1 MTPTPPALPLI
12 TAMPFPVTAD
22 PRRAEGLDHVRR
34 QVLAGST
41 SLSVETRGD
50 EAAAMALLL
59 AAAGLGDWDA
69 RVTLSTLGALP
80 RTWVELRARVTR
92 SPSPTWPQ
100 VETPGFAGSRP
111 LAVTRPRSRVSAGHL
126 PAGVTA

>member
-1 MTPTPPALPLI
+1 MTPTPPVPPRTSPAPL
-12 TAMPFPVTAD
+12 PVTTD
-22 PRRAEGLDHVRR
+22 PRGAEGLDQVRR

-59 AAAGLGDWDA
+59 AAAGRGDRDA

-80 RTWVELRARVTR
+80 CTWAELRARVTR
-92 SPSPTWPQ
+92 SPSPPWPR
-100 VETPGFAGSRP
+100 VETPGSAGSRP
-111 LAVTRPRSRVSAGHL
+111 LAVTRPRCRVSAGQL